1 MNIQDVALL
10 TVKEYNQYKSIIPV
24 IEHSWW
30 LQDNGESGCFCIVSW
45 LDHEVFD
52 GAYYSGVRYVRPVL
66 RVTDVNYKPGEK
78 AAIFAHSWTALD
90 TIDGVTLLLCDAAV
104 TLRRFDKV
112 EAKYEGSEVQ
122 QWLRAWLAK
131 RQKTT
136 DNKKHKC
143 YKRMNEIGM
152 AYTSSPFWN
161 TWFAPMVL
169 LMPIATVFFFYTQV
183 FNGITIPE
191 VILKGMRF
199 GAIVYWGLITAIS
212 ALTTLLVVGGP
223 HKDTGLRHLLNLA
236 ALITVFVFYRN
247 TVTVHGITVLILA
260 ATIAAINHRYL
271 QVIKYHS

>member
-152 AYTSSPFWN
+152 AYTSNPFWN

-169 LMPIATVFFFYTQV
+169 LLPLSVIFFFYTQPLSELP
-183 FNGITIPE
+183 TPE
-191 VILKGMRF
+191 WILN
-199 GAIVYWGLITAIS
+199 TAKFIALSMYFVVLVTS
-212 ALTTLLVVGGP
+212 AFSTLFVLGGP
-223 HKDTGLRHLLNLA
+223 HKDTGFRHLLNTA
-236 ALITVFVFYRN
+236 ALIVVLVLYYNALTLHA
-247 TVTVHGITVLILA
+247 VTTLISVAALA
-260 ATIAAINHRYL
+260 AVNHRYL
-271 QVIKYHS
+271 QAIKYYS

>member
-1 MNIQDVALL
+1 MNIQDISLL
-10 TVKEYNQYKSIIPV
+10 TVSEYNKYMNLIPK
-24 IEHSWW
+24 IEKSWW
-30 LQDNGESGCFCIVSW
+30 LQDKGDSGCFYIVSW
-45 LDHEVFD
+45 LDGEPFE
-52 GAYYSGVRYVRPVL
+52 GGYYAGQRYVRPVL
-66 RVTDVNYKPGEK
+66 RVTDVKYQPGEK

-90 TIDGVTLLLCDAAV
+90 TIDGVTLLLCDSMV

-112 EAKYEGSEVQ
+112 ENRYEGSEIQ
-122 QWLRAWLAK
+122 QWLRNWLAK

-136 DNKKHKC
+136 DNAKHKC
-143 YKRMNEIGM
+143 YKRMNDIGM
-152 AYTSSPFWN
+152 AYNANPFLN
-161 TWFAPMVL
+161 TWLFPMLFL
-169 LMPIATVFFFYTQV
+169 LPIATVFFFYTQA

-199 GAIVYWGLITAIS
+199 GAVVYWGLIAAIS
-212 ALTTLLVVGGP
+212 ALTTLVVVGGP